1 VKFSVAVV
9 ASTEDAPVDVRVGG
23 ALAGVALNEATDDA
37 DVPVAFVAV
46 EVNVYEVPLLKPVI
60 VQEPLDP
67 LTVQVAPPGDAVTVY
82 EVGTPPDVGG
92 VVPVAGCE
100 TVTTA

>member
-1 VKFSVAVV
+1 MFIVAVV
-9 ASTEDAPVDVRVGG
+9 ASTDVALGDVRVGG
-23 ALAGVALNEATDDA
+23 ALAGVALSEAVEDA

-46 EVNVYEVPLLKPVI
+46 DVNVYEVPLLNPVI

-67 LTVQVAPPGDAVTVY
+67 VTVQVAPPGDAVIVY

-92 VVPVAGCE
+92 FVPVVG
-100 TVTTA
+100 